1 MNAQQQEAPVPGLDT
16 LARER
21 LPSRDLWAGIEARIQ
36 KPVARRRADS
46 LWPYGLAASISAAML
61 VGALLREHS
70 PFDPQAS
77 GLSPTVAV
85 EVLQTDSATVKT
97 PYSNR
102 DGQARGSSLL
112 SARTLRTLRSE
123 SLDDAPA
130 MVAQRAEPDGFM
142 KATYSSGSSQQPHSQ
157 QAILRAHLRL
167 VSQAEREVRR
177 ALRAD
182 PESASLKSLLS
193 VAQQKREQLITL
205 LVHEQD

>member
-36 KPVARRRADS
+36 KPVARRRVS
-46 LWPYGLAASISAAML
+46 SSVWPYGLAASISVALLAG
-61 VGALLREHS
+61 VLLREHS
-70 PFDPQAS
+70 PLDPHAA
-77 GLSPTVAV
+77 GLPQMTA
-85 EVLQTDSATVKT
+85 EVSALPTDSTTVKT

-112 SARTLRTLRSE
+112 SARTMRTLRSE
-123 SLDDAPA
+123 SLDNAPA
-130 MVAQRAEPDGFM
+130 LVAQRAEQNGFM
-142 KATYSSGSSQQPHSQ
+142 KATYSTGNSQQV
-157 QAILRAHLRL
+157 ILRAHLRL

-182 PESASLKSLLS
+182 PESASLKSLLN
-193 VAQQKREQLITL
+193 VAQQKREQLTAL